1 VIYAL
6 LVVVSV
12 DLEEANDATGKG
24 VYNGLAV
31 IDVAVE
37 VTIFAAKKIAV
48 AQKILTEI
56 CMAGGKVEAVNDNAQ
71 DWAEA
76 NVSLAVAVGVMER
89 GEPAGSSVSH
99 PAV

>member
-1 VIYAL
+1 M
-6 LVVVSV
+6 
-12 DLEEANDATGKG
+12 GKA
-24 VYNGLAV
+24 VYNGLAA
-31 IDVAVE
+31 IDVAVG
-37 VTIFAAKKIAV
+37 VTIVVANKIAV
-48 AQKILTEI
+48 AQKILTVI

-89 GEPAGSSVSH
+89 GEPAGFSVFH